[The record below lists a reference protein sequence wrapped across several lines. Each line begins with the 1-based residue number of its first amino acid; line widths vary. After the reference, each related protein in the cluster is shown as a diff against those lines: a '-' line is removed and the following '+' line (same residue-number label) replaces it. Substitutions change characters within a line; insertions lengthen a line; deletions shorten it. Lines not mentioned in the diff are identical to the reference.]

1 MKREISQREL
11 RNDSG
16 EIMRRVDRGES
27 FVVTRSG
34 APIAELVPVRRR
46 RFVSADAVLG
56 AFRGAPRVDREA
68 FRRDVDRVLAQNAAP
83 RA

>member
-1 MKREISQREL
+1 MKREITQREL

-34 APIAELVPVRRR
+34 TPIGELVPLRRR
-46 RFVSADAVLG
+46 RFVSADTALS
-56 AFRGAPRVDREA
+56 AFRGAPRIDRQA
-68 FRRDVDRVLAQNAAP
+68 FRRDVDRVLRQNATP